1 MTEGQLPPVQLAPGA
16 RSTLFIPVTALA
28 GFGDGQVN
36 ATISGLSLP
45 GETFAPLQKQWKI
58 GVRPAFPAQTVNSGA
73 VLQPGES
80 WQAPAAQSQ
89 GFAPQTLQGQLLL
102 SGKPPL
108 NLARYIR
115 ELKAYPY
122 GCLEQTASGLFP
134 SLYTS
139 AAQLKRWASAAI
151 AMRNAAR
158 RSMLVSRA
166 CCRCSWKMAALRYGI
181 KPARKN
187 TG

>member
-1 MTEGQLPPVQLAPGA
+1 M
-16 RSTLFIPVTALA
+16 SALA

-58 GVRPAFPAQTVNSGA
+58 GVRPAYPAQTVNSGA

-80 WQAPAAQSQ
+80 WQPPAAQSQ
-89 GFAPQTLQGQLLL
+89 ALPQTLQGQLLL

-122 GCLEQTASGLFP
+122 GCLEQTASGLFRP
-134 SLYTS
+134 C
-139 AAQLKRWASAAI
+139 I
-151 AMRNAAR
+151 PAR
-158 RSMLVSRA
+158 RS
-166 CCRCSWKMAALRYGI
+166 
-181 KPARKN
+181 
-187 TG
+187 